1 MQKQVISIDPGS
13 SLNTFEVLISD
24 GFLRDVFTVRIEIV
38 TIGEDKVQM
47 ATSED
52 ELWKAFHYH
61 PKIVSDIYNLVHNVY
76 QKRPVALPFNLYQ
89 TEPMGV
95 AA

>member
-1 MQKQVISIDPGS
+1 MQKQVISIAPGS

-52 ELWKAFHYH
+52 KFTSFPTIFTKNIYGITF
-61 PKIVSDIYNLVHNVY
+61 KFVSDRAYGCSGVRNL
-76 QKRPVALPFNLYQ
+76 
-89 TEPMGV
+89 
-95 AA
+95 